1 MSTVVD
7 LIAVLYYIVRVYIES
22 KFHTFL
28 QYREKDYRGAE
39 RRYFKGVRLLEDSPL
54 ADEAEELRQLRLLL
68 KIRLNR
74 SQCLIKMCWPKKACI
89 ELAKAL
95 EMDPKNA
102 KALFRMG
109 RAKKMIGNYNYTIEC
124 ICKTGTLYSEI
135 FYTITFCRKSPR
147 CQKVPD
153 ARPERGPQRSRHQ
166 ARVDGLG
173 QGDT

>member
-1 MSTVVD
+1 MGWNLLSTVVD

-109 RAKKMIGNYNYTIEC
+109 RAKKMIGTQISLPYLIKC
-124 ICKTGTLYSEI
+124 
-135 FYTITFCRKSPR
+135 
-147 CQKVPD
+147 
-153 ARPERGPQRSRHQ
+153 
-166 ARVDGLG
+166 
-173 QGDT
+173 

>member
-1 MSTVVD
+1 M
-7 LIAVLYYIVRVYIES
+7 YIKSKS

-68 KIRLNR
+68 KLRLNR

-109 RAKKMIGNYNYTIEC
+109 RAKKMIGNDSNFES
-124 ICKTGTLYSEI
+124 LYSEI
-135 FYTITFCRKSPR
+135 FYTFTFCRKSPR

-153 ARPERGPQRSRHQ
+153 ARPERETQRSRHQ